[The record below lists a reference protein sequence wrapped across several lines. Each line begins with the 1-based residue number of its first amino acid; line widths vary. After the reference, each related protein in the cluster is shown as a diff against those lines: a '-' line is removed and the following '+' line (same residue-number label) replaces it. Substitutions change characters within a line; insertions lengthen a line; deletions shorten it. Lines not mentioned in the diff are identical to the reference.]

1 MQQVEPAG
9 DSVNSAADA
18 MLQRLV
24 EDLYREKRFEQS
36 PTLPLTQRAES
47 TKKGHI
53 ECLQGGSLTDETPG
67 LTHDRSREYVD

>member
-1 MQQVEPAG
+1 MLQRLVQQVEPAG

-36 PTLPLTQRAES
+36 PTLPLTQKAES
-47 TKKGHI
+47 T
-53 ECLQGGSLTDETPG
+53 
-67 LTHDRSREYVD
+67 

>member
-1 MQQVEPAG
+1 MGKSKFPPAGDSVNSAADAMLQRLVQQVEPAG

-36 PTLPLTQRAES
+36 PTLPLTQKAES
-47 TKKGHI
+47 T
-53 ECLQGGSLTDETPG
+53 
-67 LTHDRSREYVD
+67 